1 MAQKIPGPL
10 SRPGNFYFRCSEAEI
25 TCPEKPDKQHSAQRA
40 RAMTVCSDFSYV
52 SPTKNRLRGAQAVNA
67 LFGYISP

>member
-1 MAQKIPGPL
+1 MI
-10 SRPGNFYFRCSEAEI
+10 
-25 TCPEKPDKQHSAQRA
+25 
-40 RAMTVCSDFSYV
+40 VCSDFSYV